1 MDLAKSEGGK
11 AVVMDYTPITDA
23 QKAAARECKE
33 FAAAYFNKIVECEQ
47 TFGRH
52 RDFSLAK
59 TKVQEA
65 SMWLTRGLTN
75 PEGPPAS
82 S

>member
-1 MDLAKSEGGK
+1 MEAIEKTEGGK
-11 AVVMDYTPITDA
+11 AVVMDYTPITDE
-23 QKAAARECKE
+23 QKNAAREAKS

-47 TFGRH
+47 KFGRH

-75 PEGPPAS
+75 PE
-82 S
+82 